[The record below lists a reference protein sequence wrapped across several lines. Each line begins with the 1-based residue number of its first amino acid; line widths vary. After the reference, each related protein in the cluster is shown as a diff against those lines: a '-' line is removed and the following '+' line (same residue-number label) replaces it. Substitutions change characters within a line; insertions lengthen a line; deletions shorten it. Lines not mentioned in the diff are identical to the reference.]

1 MQTRTTDPCGRPA
14 NFDNPFPESADA
26 DQRRAAH
33 IFKFSKK
40 EMIMPDPLY
49 LDTCALDAALK
60 GNAAINKQLSQARQA
75 GRRLLI
81 IQQVEIEILYG
92 NIHTLKNSPKKTF
105 LDQVPPPDLR
115 EKTRTGI
122 KKIGV
127 EIDTRWREI
136 PASEYENW
144 ISIGKDNA
152 SISDRKVLAQVKAS
166 AKARGIANP
175 EILTA
180 EVGEKAMANEKLT
193 QKWGVKSVKAWP
205 TYFPLPED
213 KHVILADYPEDKEG
227 EVTRHFK
234 DHAVWEKLS
243 NDSGEDKLRLKN
255 LPPVA
260 GEQPMSV
267 RTQVVVAGVGIAAQA
282 VTSEMMSR
290 VVGHFTE
297 AINLATAE
305 FDARHPDA
313 FQLRAQAGLN
323 RYKQAHET
331 ALTRANLPSNLK
343 VAEAFA
349 LAFTKD
355 SDVARAK
362 AVWDAQIAK
371 VVSAKD
377 GAISGYGKLAGE
389 YMDAMV
395 ELYDKVRSAALGV
408 QDIAADIKKRG
419 TVIQA
424 AGEALQQTFWKNLVH
439 TLPFPV
445 LYYEWMNV
453 KNTGDS
459 LVTLGSTVLAF
470 STYISDQLDDYDALL
485 RQLEQELQ
493 KVSDEL
499 NKFG

>member
-1 MQTRTTDPCGRPA
+1 
-14 NFDNPFPESADA
+14 
-26 DQRRAAH
+26 
-33 IFKFSKK
+33 
-40 EMIMPDPLY
+40 MPDPLY
-49 LDTCALDAALK
+49 LDSCALDAALK
-60 GNAAINKQLSQARQA
+60 GDAAINKQLSEARQA

-81 IQQVEIEILYG
+81 IQQVEIETLYG
-92 NIHTLKNSPKKTF
+92 NIHTLKKGKLF

-115 EKTRTGI
+115 EKKRTGMQ
-122 KKIGV
+122 KIGV
-127 EIDTRWREI
+127 EIDTKWREI

-180 EVGEKAMANEKLT
+180 EVDSKAMANEKFT
-193 QKWGVKSVKAWP
+193 QKFGVRSVRSWS
-205 TYFPLPED
+205 TYPLAKEVPR
-213 KHVILADYPEDKEG
+213 VNLADYPEDNDG

-234 DHAVWEKLS
+234 DNAVWEKLS
-243 NDSGEDKLRLKN
+243 NDSGEDNLRLKN

-267 RTQVVVAGVGIAAQA
+267 RTQVALAGAGIAAQA
-282 VTSEMMSR
+282 VSSEMMSR
-290 VVGHFTE
+290 VFDHFTN
-297 AINLATAE
+297 AINLARAE

-313 FQLRAQAGLN
+313 FQLRAQAGLD
-323 RYKQAHET
+323 RYKQAYET

-343 VAEAFA
+343 VAEAVA

-355 SDVARAK
+355 SDIARAK

-377 GAISGYGKLAGE
+377 GAVSGYGKVAGE
-389 YMDAMV
+389 YLTALGDLDEKLV
-395 ELYDKVRSAALGV
+395 SVGLGV

-419 TVIQA
+419 SVILA

-445 LYYEWMNV
+445 VYYEWMNA
-453 KNTGDS
+453 KNTADS
-459 LVTLGSTVLAF
+459 FVNLGSAVLAF
-470 STYISDQLDDYDALL
+470 STYISDRLAAYEAVLKQL
-485 RQLEQELQ
+485 QQEMQ